1 MQAARSVP
9 GPGVGRDLLLDQ
21 PDHPVVVAATTID
34 DAEAVAV
41 AVMEE
46 VEVVTDEFQRQQGLV
61 DGHRPGGVY
70 LLAHHQRAVALHL
83 DGDQASVRL
92 GRDGPVARRGR
103 AVAVGRGD
111 RGGRGNGSRRGGG
124 GHRRTR
130 RGGRV
135 RVGEWSR
142 RPHGVHVPVP
152 YLAPVRGPPE
162 PGLELGEGEV
172 EGRVPVLRGRFGPD
186 RGAPRSD
193 RQLHPFPSVRLSR
206 MALVGDLHVN
216 PDHLLVKLGE
226 LRELGGGVLTETRR
240 DGDVA
245 SPDDNFHLDP
255 PSPIRL
261 SWAAL
266 ARPTWSSTPHSPAER
281 FAALVAT
288 TALLPVPG
296 TRYPGAGQDLLLS
309 RTVIGRREV
318 ALRGPFR
325 LRLASACPAWC
336 PGREPHEAPPPAP
349 ARAMS

>member
-9 GPGVGRDLLLDQ
+9 GPGIGRDLLLDQ

-70 LLAHHQRAVALHL
+70 LFAHYQRAAALHL
-83 DGDQASVRL
+83 DGDQTSVRL
-92 GRDGPVARRGR
+92 GHDGLVAWRGR
-103 AVAVGRGD
+103 AVAVGRRGRGDRGD
-111 RGGRGNGSRRGGG
+111 RGGRTGRRGRGSGSRRGN
-124 GHRRTR
+124 
-130 RGGRV
+130 GGRRRIR
-135 RVGEWSR
+135 RVGPARVGQRSW
-142 RPHGVHVPVP
+142 RPHGVHVTVP
-152 YLAPVRGPPE
+152 YLAPVGGPPE

-172 EGRVPVLRGRFGPD
+172 EGRVPVLRGRLRPD

-206 MALVGDLHVN
+206 IALVGNLHVH
-216 PDHLLVKLGE
+216 PDHLLFKLGE

-255 PSPIRL
+255 PSPIRF

-266 ARPTWSSTPHSPAER
+266 ARPTWSSTPHSPAEG
-281 FAALVAT
+281 FAAFWP
-288 TALLPVPG
+288 LLPHSRSPG
-296 TRYPGAGQDLLLS
+296 LC
-309 RTVIGRREV
+309 I
-318 ALRGPFR
+318 
-325 LRLASACPAWC
+325 
-336 PGREPHEAPPPAP
+336 PGRG
-349 ARAMS
+349 RTYS

>member
-9 GPGVGRDLLLDQ
+9 GPGIGRDLLLDQ

-61 DGHRPGGVY
+61 DGHRLGGVY
-70 LLAHHQRAVALHL
+70 LFAHYQRAVALHL

-92 GRDGPVARRGR
+92 CHDGLVALRGR
-103 AVAVGRGD
+103 AVAVGRRDRGD
-111 RGGRGNGSRRGGG
+111 RGGQRGRGNGSRRGDGG
-124 GHRRTR
+124 RRRIR

-135 RVGEWSR
+135 RVGQRSW
-142 RPHGVHVPVP
+142 RPHGVHVTVP
-152 YLAPVRGPPE
+152 HLAPVGGPPE

-172 EGRVPVLRGRFGPD
+172 EGRVPVLRGRLRPD

-206 MALVGDLHVN
+206 IALVGDLHVN

-281 FAALVAT
+281 FAATWAT

-296 TRYPGAGQDLLLS
+296 TPYSGAGQDLLLS

-325 LRLASACPAWC
+325 LRLASACPA
-336 PGREPHEAPPPAP
+336 
-349 ARAMS
+349 